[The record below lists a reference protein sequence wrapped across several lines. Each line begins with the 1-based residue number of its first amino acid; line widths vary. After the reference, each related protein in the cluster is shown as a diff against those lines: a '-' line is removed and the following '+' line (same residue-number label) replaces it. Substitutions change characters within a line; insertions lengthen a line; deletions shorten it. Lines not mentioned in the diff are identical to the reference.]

1 MEGIEGV
8 GGMERGVPTSG
19 DEGSESHP
27 EDEHTPA
34 TKRAKKAKTTIH
46 APSTSAAV
54 SQTPQ
59 QAQSTASKQDGPP
72 ASTPVGS
79 RPAAAAPPVPTLPA
93 TEGTGSA
100 ASSSIG
106 ESAAIAACS
115 DFDIEEHDVRHP
127 TDLPHS
133 PCSSHA
139 SPHEDP
145 TQGHTEEEEW
155 PSTPCPVLS
164 PQEGSSPSITPPAM
178 GMAQQGQQ
186 SLEDIIQRQEQ
197 LSTLLTEHAA
207 ECVGARAAIEQA
219 TETIRAEIAQ
229 NTDTL
234 RDAMQTMSRDICGE
248 LAGVRR
254 VLSELSHTLQDMHA
268 REQTGTSS
276 AASSAQSTPV
286 RRSGRNLRSTGRGAP
301 GAGRG
306 GL

>member
-1 MEGIEGV
+1 MK
-8 GGMERGVPTSG
+8 
-19 DEGSESHP
+19 GSESHP
-27 EDEHTPA
+27 EDEDTPA
-34 TKRAKKAKTTIH
+34 TIKAKKAKTTIH
-46 APSTSAAV
+46 ATSAAV

-79 RPAAAAPPVPTLPA
+79 RPAAAAQPVPTLPT

-100 ASSSIG
+100 ASSTIG

-115 DFDIEEHDVRHP
+115 DSDIDEHDVRRP
-127 TDLPHS
+127 IDLPHS
-133 PCSSHA
+133 PCLSHA

-155 PSTPCPVLS
+155 PSTPCRALS

-186 SLEDIIQRQEQ
+186 SLEDIIERQQQ

-219 TETIRAEIAQ
+219 TETLRAEIALS
-229 NTDTL
+229 TDTL
-234 RDAMQTMSRDICGE
+234 RDAMQSTSRDICGE
-248 LAGVRR
+248 LARVRC
-254 VLSELSHTLQDMHA
+254 VLSELSHTLQAMYA
-268 REQTGTSS
+268 REQAGTSS
-276 AASSAQSTPV
+276 AASSAQSSPV
-286 RRSGRNLRSTGRGAP
+286 RRSGRNLRSTRRGAP